1 MKAIRFLT
9 LLLMVIGS
17 LNLGL
22 MGFFQY
28 NLLADIMGGMA
39 LNVLYALIGLA
50 GLCGLLRLFRC
61 CCCKSKCGSGCSCG
75 CHSKKGR

>member
-1 MKAIRFLT
+1 MKAVRFLA

-28 NLLADIMGGMA
+28 DLLGDFVGMGA
-39 LNVLYALIGLA
+39 LRVLYALIGLA
-50 GLCGLLRLFRC
+50 GLCGLARLFKC
-61 CCCKSKCGSGCSCG
+61 CSGCKCGSNCNCG
-75 CHSKKGR
+75 CNSKKGR

>member
-1 MKAIRFLT
+1 MKLIRFLV

-28 NLLADIMGGMA
+28 NLLGDLMSGA
-39 LNVLYALIGLA
+39 LLNTVYAFIGLA
-50 GLCGLLRLFRC
+50 GLCGLLRLFQC
-61 CCCKSKCGSGCSCG
+61 CNKNKCGSGCGCG

>member
-1 MKAIRFLT
+1 MKAIRFLA

-28 NLLADIMGGMA
+28 NLLGDIMGGTV

-50 GLCGLLRLFRC
+50 GLCGLLRLFK
-61 CCCKSKCGSGCSCG
+61 CCCKDKCGSSCSCG
-75 CHSKKGR
+75 CHSKKSR